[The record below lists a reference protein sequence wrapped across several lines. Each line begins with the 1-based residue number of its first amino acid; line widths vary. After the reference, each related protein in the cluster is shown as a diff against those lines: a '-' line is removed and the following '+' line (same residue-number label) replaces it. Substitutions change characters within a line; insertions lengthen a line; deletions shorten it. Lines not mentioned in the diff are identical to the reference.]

1 MGVDRL
7 RWKEKQPFYNVLVED
22 GSCRYAASEN
32 LFPTKPQR
40 IVGNPQVKNSIKYHR
55 IQVHFFVRSSIIFN
69 EQFLLQV
76 GKYFVEFDEN
86 IGYIANSELTQ
97 KYPEDNVVQLT
108 FQGAWRKDRN
118 SLSSNGEIN

>member
-1 MGVDRL
+1 MGLYSVGMVMKHKRYQYHCVIYGWDAVCKQSKVIKLLRELGRTGSRSAIFVQSYKCVMKSYFFLSKVWISQMGVDRL

-55 IQVHFFVRSSIIFN
+55 I
-69 EQFLLQV
+69 
-76 GKYFVEFDEN
+76 
-86 IGYIANSELTQ
+86 
-97 KYPEDNVVQLT
+97 
-108 FQGAWRKDRN
+108 
-118 SLSSNGEIN
+118 